1 MFPLAIVSQSR
12 VNLFTDVLIN
22 QSSNVPINLYDYFVT
37 KVGRPPEVD
46 EKIKFIV
53 TPNTV
58 LVGDNSVTNSVD
70 KDSCLY
76 IKSNQFLP
84 SNELHLEN
92 RGTILGKGGDGASV
106 DTYIADSLYSGDNY
120 EIIASYEYRV
130 INIDRST
137 GGRVIVNE
145 STNSLTITNLGT
157 IAGGGGGGGS
167 LNSTYAST
175 DFKDSVYT
183 QANGWCSD
191 KTNAPGGG
199 GVPYGKGGTEANR
212 AVDYLEGRGSLVPQ
226 GLPTINQVIPLV
238 KSEPAM
244 IGRDLY
250 SEYSVAVYGVY
261 DTYAT
266 SYKIPLAKVPSNSHL
281 VSFDVFYHVA
291 SKPGTSHYTRFEN
304 EINGVD
310 SDRLYFIK
318 NHVSPTLNAST
329 AQDSMVTL
337 TAPRYIGGSA
347 TLNLSGKGGYIVS
360 SRLRV
365 TTPYVPGYIASRGGD
380 GGQLGRVGSP
390 STAVDDI
397 LMYKDNNP
405 NNLSAGYTTRSRG
418 YVRDTLNLPL
428 YHEQKN
434 GIDVSI
440 RKSPG
445 LPGKITSGLVSV
457 TNVNAGVTIGRLDV
471 LKLKN
476 VLSSLGNL
484 TSLRYFKVILDEQTP
499 DLFDDT
505 LSVVT
510 WNALTN
516 NAPVPVLSY
525 TSIGG
530 LNSKDLVTSMSI
542 SLANN
547 VPPGSS
553 WLLIN
558 EYGIHDS
565 SSTGS
570 GNLII
575 SNVNQSKFSSPA
587 NMSLGDIP
595 LILVTAPAA
604 DIGKIVTYINGLNLV
619 KSDWDLRF
627 SNR

>member
-92 RGTILGKGGDGASV
+92 RGTILGKGGDGASNNTFMIDIIGGIEYYV
-106 DTYIADSLYSGDNY
+106 DSNNAG
-120 EIIASYEYRV
+120 V
-130 INIDRST
+130 
-137 GGRVIVNE
+137 GGRSIVNDSVNE
-145 STNSLTITNLGT
+145 LTISNHGT

-167 LNSTYAST
+167 LYSSYMTSNSNNTAYE
-175 DFKDSVYT
+175 YT
-183 QANGWCSD
+183 VEWYCDTLS
-191 KTNAPGGG
+191 APGGG
-199 GVPYGKGGTEANR
+199 GAPYGAGGVEANR
-212 AVDYLEGRGSLVPQ
+212 AIDFLDGKGSPLTQ
-226 GLPTINQVIPLV
+226 GLPTIKQVIPLV
-238 KSEPAM
+238 RSEPAL
-244 IGRDLY
+244 IGVTFGYPYQVDIH
-250 SEYSVAVYGVY
+250 GIY
-261 DTYAT
+261 DTTRTA
-266 SYKIPLAKVPSNSHL
+266 YKVPLSNVPSNRLPVTFKLH
-281 VSFDVFYHVA
+281 YHIT
-291 SKPGTSHYTRFEN
+291 SKPGTAHYTQFQS
-304 EINGVD
+304 EINGPN
-310 SDRLYFIK
+310 SGRLYFVK
-318 NHVSPTLNAST
+318 NLTTLNLNSLRDP
-329 AQDSMVTL
+329 QDSIL
-337 TAPRYIGGSA
+337 AISPPRYIGGTA
-347 TLNLSGKGGYIVS
+347 ALNVPGEAGYVIN
-360 SRLRV
+360 RGYTV
-365 TTPYVPGYIASRGGD
+365 TNTYVPGYVAARGGD
-380 GGQLGRVGSP
+380 GGQIGRVGTP
-390 STAVDDI
+390 STLVDDI
-397 LMYKDNNP
+397 LMSRDNNP
-405 NNLSAGYTTRSRG
+405 NNPIEGYTTKSVK
-418 YVRDTLNLPL
+418 YIRDVLNLPITYNYL
-428 YHEQKN
+428 ELTA
-434 GIDVSI
+434 

-530 LNSKDLVTSMSI
+530 LNSKDLLTSMTI

-547 VPPGSS
+547 VPPGSA